1 MKLNI
6 YMFQSVTST
15 NDTAI
20 NLIKKKNKLSGCVL
34 SEKQTKGRGTYSKS
48 WISNKGNL
56 FMTIFFPLNKRY
68 PPFNE
73 FTTINPILISNVIKV
88 FCNKEVVNLK
98 WPNDILLNKKKICG
112 ILQEVIT
119 KNKKKFL
126 IIGIGL
132 NIISNPRIKKQGAT
146 NLFSETQKKSSTNK
160 IGKLIINSYE
170 SFFKNLTSYK
180 YTNFK
185 KKADLLVLK

>member
-1 MKLNI
+1 
-6 YMFQSVTST
+6 MFKNVTST

-20 NLIKKKNKLSGCVL
+20 NLIKNKNKLSGCVF
-34 SEKQTKGRGTYSKS
+34 SDNQTKGRGTHSKS
-48 WISNKGNL
+48 WVSNKGNL
-56 FMTIFFPLNKRY
+56 FMSIFFPLKKKY

-73 FTTINPILISNVIKV
+73 FATINPIIISKVIKI
-88 FCNKEVVNLK
+88 FCNREVINLK

-119 KNKKKFL
+119 KNSKKFL

-132 NIISNPRIKKQGAT
+132 NILSNPYIEKKQGAT
-146 NLFSETQKKSSTNK
+146 NLFSETNKKNSK
-160 IGKLIINSYE
+160 KKVGKLIINSYE

-180 YTNFK
+180 YNKFK
-185 KKADLLVLK
+185 KEADLLVHK